1 MLIFEAASGFLAS
14 LKIEELVGEEFF
26 DVRWVCERRAYMGV
40 EAITS
45 NI

>member
-26 DVRWVCERRAYMGV
+26 DRAPRAYMGV